1 MYTTTFAPTRATAR
15 QFNPLYIA
23 LIRKY
28 YDHRVQYLV
37 ISLCKK
43 SRVACCLSRVED
55 SPVTQYPRDT
65 ANHHRSRAP
74 ARAHPDSTILAPPH
88 TPTSIGRGL
97 SWRARDY
104 SVCRPIGVPGFS
116 VQPFVLHVQQSGRTL
131 SLRHVR
137 SRSDERVL
145 VGRWIVMCSAPKG
158 VDRVRCKTTTLKIRT
173 LATVLT
179 TP

>member
-1 MYTTTFAPTRATAR
+1 MCTTAR

-28 YDHRVQYLV
+28 SDHRVQYLV

-65 ANHHRSRAP
+65 ANKRGLTQTRLS
-74 ARAHPDSTILAPPH
+74 SPPH
-88 TPTSIGRGL
+88 TPTSIGQGL

-116 VQPFVLHVQQSGRTL
+116 VQPFELHVQHSGRTL

-137 SRSDERVL
+137 SRSDEGVI
-145 VGRWIVMCSAPKG
+145 VGRCIVMCSAPKG
-158 VDRVRCKTTTLKIRT
+158 VRRVRCKATALEIRT
-173 LATVLT
+173 FASVLT
-179 TP
+179 TPQTGYFLF